1 MIATENLKPLLLQKN
16 ADICL
21 SNLQKC
27 EAMDWNDLR
36 YILTIARA
44 GTLAAAARR
53 LGVNQTTVARRL
65 AAAEAALGARL
76 FERVDGALHPTKPG
90 QMAIARASQVEQE
103 VHGLEHGIGGGDADT
118 AGLVRL
124 TAVPL
129 LVNRLLIPAL
139 PPFFAK
145 HPSLRVELIAEARNV
160 SLTRREADI
169 ALRLGRPESGGSVLA
184 KRIGHLDY
192 AAYGPRQR
200 AARDLPWITYEE
212 GLSHLPQARWIAET
226 ARGEELAPILVSD
239 AEAILHAIHA
249 GLGRSL
255 LPCFAADRDSH
266 MRRLSGPGAVLTRDL
281 WLLTHRD
288 LRHHARIAAV
298 VAWLSKLAGTRPA
311 VE

>member
-1 MIATENLKPLLLQKN
+1 
-16 ADICL
+16 
-21 SNLQKC
+21 
-27 EAMDWNDLR
+27 MDWNDLR

-65 AAAEAALGARL
+65 AAAEAALGVRL

-90 QMAIARASQVEQE
+90 QTAIARAAQVEQE
-103 VHGLEHGIGGGDADT
+103 VHGLEHGIGGGDADA

-139 PPFFAK
+139 PAFCAK
-145 HPSLRVELIAEARNV
+145 HPGLRIELIADARNV

-169 ALRLGRPESGGSVLA
+169 ALRLGRPESGGSVLT

-192 AAYGPRQR
+192 AAYGPRKR
-200 AARDLPWITYEE
+200 AAVRLPWITYEE
-212 GLSHLPQARWIAET
+212 GLSHLPQARWIAEA
-226 ARGEELAPILVSD
+226 ARGEELAPIFVSD

-249 GLGRSL
+249 GLGKSL
-255 LPCFAADRDSH
+255 LPCFAADRDSG
-266 MRRLSGPGAVLTRDL
+266 MRRLSGPGAVLTREL

-298 VAWLSKLAGTRPA
+298 VSWLAMLVRARPA
-311 VE
+311 AG